1 MTISLSDVIVVQ
13 GDKSSELRKVNE
25 GGQERMSRFERK
37 ALTMW
42 AVMMTL
48 RCVLGVINRV
58 AGV

>member
-1 MTISLSDVIVVQ
+1 
-13 GDKSSELRKVNE
+13 
-25 GGQERMSRFERK
+25 MSRFERK

-42 AVMMTL
+42 AVIMTL

>member
-1 MTISLSDVIVVQ
+1 
-13 GDKSSELRKVNE
+13 
-25 GGQERMSRFERK
+25 MSRFERK

-42 AVMMTL
+42 AVMMAL